1 MARRPDTE
9 EPLPVRWLGVAVAV
23 VGALALL
30 GVLAAWPRGEAPDLG
45 VQPTT
50 YVDAEVTGVENG
62 TCPEIEVEAVG
73 DCRIVAVRLSSGD
86 AAGTDAS
93 FQVLSTQFDVPD
105 LDTGDDVVLLDVATS
120 PEEFRYSFVDF
131 QRRTPLVG
139 LVLAFV
145 VVVVAFGRMQGLR
158 ALAGLVASGVV
169 LVSFVVPSL
178 LRGGNALLVALA
190 GTVVI
195 AFVALY

>member
-1 MARRPDTE
+1 MSRPPDTD
-9 EPLPVRWLGVAVAV
+9 EPLPVRWLAVAVAV

-62 TCPEIEVEAVG
+62 TCPEIEVEALG
-73 DCRIVAVRLSSGD
+73 DCRIVSVRLSSGD

-93 FQVLSTQFDVPD
+93 FQVLSTQFEVPD

-120 PEEFRYSFVDF
+120 PGEFRYSFVDF

-139 LVLAFV
+139 LGEGVRFTDIPDLREEQPGHW
-145 VVVVAFGRMQGLR
+145 VAP
-158 ALAGLVASGVV
+158 
-169 LVSFVVPSL
+169 VP
-178 LRGGNALLVALA
+178 V
-190 GTVVI
+190 GTVI
-195 AFVALY
+195 EGGRS